1 MRLHSMASY
10 GRGGGVGR
18 GLGVGTNLGVG
29 VCLGVA
35 LGVVVAV
42 AVGVGVAVAV
52 GVGVAVGLTVGVTVG
67 LTVGLAVGVG
77 VGVGV
82 PLDSMVRRTS
92 FVSYVTCAVTPAG
105 AVIETFANVV
115 PLSPPA
121 AVNKVYCMPT
131 IKGPPVSVTFKF
143 PSSAA
148 VPPTMTSSAVSGV
161 TVDDMVAVASKVRS
175 PLIEMIS
182 LGASMP

>member
-1 MRLHSMASY
+1 M
-10 GRGGGVGR
+10 GR

-42 AVGVGVAVAV
+42 AVGVGV
-52 GVGVAVGLTVGVTVG
+52 TVGVTVGLAVG

-77 VGVGV
+77 VGV
-82 PLDSMVRRTS
+82 PLDSMVRTTS

-105 AVIETFANVV
+105 AVIETFEKVV
-115 PLSPPA
+115 PFSPPVA
-121 AVNKVYCMPT
+121 SNRVYCMPT
-131 IKGPPVSVTFKF
+131 IKGLPVSVTSKV
-143 PSSAA
+143 PSSPAM
-148 VPPTMTSSAVSGV
+148 PPTIILSAVFGV

>member
-1 MRLHSMASY
+1 M
-10 GRGGGVGR
+10 GR

-42 AVGVGVAVAV
+42 AVGVGVT
-52 GVGVAVGLTVGVTVG
+52 VGLTVGVTVGLAVG

-82 PLDSMVRRTS
+82 PLDSMVRTTS

-105 AVIETFANVV
+105 AVIETFEKVV
-115 PLSPPA
+115 PFSPSVA
-121 AVNKVYCMPT
+121 SNRVYCMPT
-131 IKGPPVSVTFKF
+131 IKGLPVSVTSKV
-143 PSSAA
+143 PSSPAM
-148 VPPTMTSSAVSGV
+148 PPTIILSAVSGV
-161 TVDDMVAVASKVRS
+161 TVDDMVAVESKVRS

>member
-1 MRLHSMASY
+1 M
-10 GRGGGVGR
+10 GR

-42 AVGVGVAVAV
+42 AVGVGV
-52 GVGVAVGLTVGVTVG
+52 TVG

-82 PLDSMVRRTS
+82 PLDSMVRITS

-105 AVIETFANVV
+105 AVIETFEKVV
-115 PLSPPA
+115 PFSPPVA
-121 AVNKVYCMPT
+121 SNRVYCMPT
-131 IKGPPVSVTFKF
+131 IKGLPVSVTSKV
-143 PSSAA
+143 PSSPAM
-148 VPPTMTSSAVSGV
+148 PPTIILSAVSGV
-161 TVDDMVAVASKVRS
+161 TVDDIVAVESKVRS

>member
-1 MRLHSMASY
+1 LSFTAGY

-18 GLGVGTNLGVG
+18 DLGVGTNLGVG

-42 AVGVGVAVAV
+42 AVGVGVEV
-52 GVGVAVGLTVGVTVG
+52 GVGVGETVG

-77 VGVGV
+77 VGVPV
-82 PLDSMVRRTS
+82 DSMIRKTS

-115 PLSPPA
+115 PFSPPFA
-121 AVNKVYCMPT
+121 ANRVYCMPT
-131 IKGPPVSVTFKF
+131 TKGLPVRVAFKF
-143 PSSAA
+143 PSSPA
-148 VPPTMTSSAVSGV
+148 VPPTMTLSAVSGV
-161 TVDDMVAVASKVRS
+161 TVDNIVAVESKVRS
-175 PLIEMIS
+175 PLIDMIR
-182 LGASMP
+182 LGDSVP

>member
-1 MRLHSMASY
+1 
-10 GRGGGVGR
+10 VGR

-35 LGVVVAV
+35 LGVVVAG
-42 AVGVGVAVAV
+42 AVGVGVT
-52 GVGVAVGLTVGVTVG
+52 VGLTVGVTVG
-67 LTVGLAVGVG
+67 LALG

-82 PLDSMVRRTS
+82 PLDRMVRTTS

-115 PLSPPA
+115 PFRPPL
-121 AVNKVYCMPT
+121 AVNRVYCIPT

-143 PSSAA
+143 PSSPA
-148 VPPTMTSSAVSGV
+148 VPPTITLPATSGI
-161 TVDDMVAVASKVRS
+161 TVADMIAAESKVRS
-175 PLIEMIS
+175 PLIEIIES
-182 LGASMP
+182 GVSVP

>member
-1 MRLHSMASY
+1 
-10 GRGGGVGR
+10 VGL

-35 LGVVVAV
+35 LGVVVTV
-42 AVGVGVAVAV
+42 AVGVGVT
-52 GVGVAVGLTVGVTVG
+52 VGLTVGVTVG
-67 LTVGLAVGVG
+67 LAVGLAVG

-82 PLDSMVRRTS
+82 PLDSMVKTTS

-115 PLSPPA
+115 PFRPPL
-121 AVNKVYCMPT
+121 AVNSVYCMPT

-143 PSSAA
+143 PSSPAM
-148 VPPTMTSSAVSGV
+148 PPTITLPATSGI
-161 TVDDMVAVASKVRS
+161 TVVDMIAAESKVRS
-175 PLIEMIS
+175 PLREIIES
-182 LGASMP
+182 GVSVP